1 MSGKTQQSRLVAL
14 VFDDPY
20 TAEEARA
27 DLRRM
32 GGEGLLDI
40 DETALIATYNDG
52 RLRVSQDV
60 NIAASA

>member
-20 TAEEARA
+20 TAEKARA
-27 DLRRM
+27 SLHRT

-40 DETALIATYNDG
+40 DETALITTYTDG
-52 RLRVSQDV
+52 RMRVSQDV
-60 NIAASA
+60 SIAASA

>member
-20 TAEEARA
+20 PAEEARA
-27 DLRRM
+27 ALHRM

-40 DETALIATYNDG
+40 EETALIATDTDG
-52 RLRVSQDV
+52 RMRVSQDV
-60 NIAASA
+60 SIAASA

>member
-1 MSGKTQQSRLVAL
+1 MSGKTQQGRLVAL

-40 DETALIATYNDG
+40 DETALIATYTDG
-52 RLRVSQDV
+52 RMRVSQDV
-60 NIAASA
+60 SIAASV